1 MVVQFVQGLEK
12 FRTGNWSPPKISSN
26 PMTTSELNV
35 AKAMNALSDE
45 EAFREIFEMERE
57 EEEMQTCFEEIFEM
71 LDEDPGEEETVQEEV
86 QLPVQQCITCNKD
99 VTAEVWL
106 PEVVALDT
114 DTRFSTE
121 EKIQNIRRNW
131 SILDSGLQIEYRCV
145 KCRDCSQ

>member
-1 MVVQFVQGLEK
+1 MDC
-12 FRTGNWSPPKISSN
+12 KI
-26 PMTTSELNV
+26 
-35 AKAMNALSDE
+35 
-45 EAFREIFEMERE
+45 
-57 EEEMQTCFEEIFEM
+57 
-71 LDEDPGEEETVQEEV
+71 
-86 QLPVQQCITCNKD
+86 D

-145 KCRDCSQ
+145 KCRDCSQCKNADQTERISLREEQEMQLIKESVHLDFEKKKIVCVTSCQQTGTEL